1 MTIAATLIEQLAQHG
16 ISYDTISHP
25 YTHSSLDTAYTARV
39 PTEQMVKPVI
49 LEDENGYVMALVPA
63 DQYVKINELNKVL
76 KRSMGLATEN
86 ELNNLFTDCDEG
98 AIPPVGDAYGID
110 LVVDNNFNF
119 CSDVYIEAGN
129 HTELLHLRDYS
140 FNKLM
145 KDVKHVDICVH

>member
-1 MTIAATLIEQLAQHG
+1 MNIAPTLINQLAQRG

-25 YTHSSLDTAYTARV
+25 YTHSSLDTAYTACV
-39 PTEQMVKPVI
+39 PADQVVKPVI
-49 LEDENGYVMALVPA
+49 LEDENGYVMALIPA

-76 KRSMGLATEN
+76 KRNMGLATEN
-86 ELNNLFTDCDEG
+86 ELSNLFTDCDEG
-98 AIPPVGDAYGID
+98 AIPPVGGAYGID
-110 LVVDNNFNF
+110 VVVDNNFNF

-145 KDVKHVDICVH
+145 RDVRHVDICVH

>member
-1 MTIAATLIEQLAQHG
+1 MKIAATLINQLDQHG
-16 ISYDTISHP
+16 IDYDTISHP
-25 YTHSSLDTAYTARV
+25 YTHSSLDTAYTAQV
-39 PTEQMVKPVI
+39 PVEQMVKPVV

-63 DQYVKINELNKVL
+63 DQYVKINELNKIL
-76 KRSMGLATEN
+76 NRNMGLAPED
-86 ELNNLFTDCDEG
+86 ELNNLFTDCDKG
-98 AIPPVGDAYGID
+98 AIPPVGDAYGMD

-129 HTELLHLRDYS
+129 HTELVHLRDYE

>member
-1 MTIAATLIEQLAQHG
+1 MNIAPTLINQLAQHG
-16 ISYDTISHP
+16 ISYDTIEHP
-25 YTHSSLDTAYTARV
+25 YTHSSLDSAYTAHV
-39 PTEQMVKPVI
+39 PADQVVKPVI

-76 KRSMGLATEN
+76 KRNMGLATEN
-86 ELNNLFTDCDEG
+86 ELNDLFIDCVDG

-110 LVVDNNFNF
+110 LVVDNIFNF

-129 HTELLHLRDYS
+129 HTELLHLKNYS

-145 KDVKHVDICVH
+145 KDVRHADICVH

>member
-1 MTIAATLIEQLAQHG
+1 MNIAPTLINQLAQRG

-25 YTHSSLDTAYTARV
+25 HTYSSLDTAYTVHIPAD
-39 PTEQMVKPVI
+39 QMVKPVI

-76 KRSMGLATEN
+76 NRSMGLATED
-86 ELNNLFTDCDEG
+86 ELDALFIDCDKG
-98 AIPPVGDAYGID
+98 AIPPIGNAYGLD

-129 HTELLHLRDYS
+129 HTDLLHLREYS

-145 KDVKHVDICVH
+145 KNVRHVDICVH